1 VSEFKARIITNNL
14 CITIKKKKKLESK
27 FGFLWKLPNEK
38 ESLELAFSIFKWKI
52 MKVSFV

>member
-14 CITIKKKKKLESK
+14 CITIKKKKTLESM